1 MLWNLVWSLPFA
13 LVAVAGA
20 VVAARAPQGS
30 PWRTPALLGFALL
43 LVSQVVGMVQ
53 QLVIV
58 YGHGGLGASFHAA
71 LGVLGAV
78 NALLNLVG
86 TVLLVV
92 AFARVPRVAALGWG
106 GAPPAAVPAGDPYPP
121 VSPGGAYA
129 PPPAELHEAPGTH
142 GAAPTQA
149 PRTGAGG

>member
-1 MLWNLVWSLPFA
+1 MLWSLVWSLPFA

-30 PWRTPALLGFALL
+30 PWRTPALLGFGL
-43 LVSQVVGMVQ
+43 LVASQLVGMVQ

-58 YGHGGLGASFHAA
+58 YGHGGLGASYHAA
-71 LGVLGAV
+71 LALIGAV

-92 AFARVPRVAALGWG
+92 AFVRVPRVAALGRG
-106 GAPPAAVPAGDPYPP
+106 GAPAAVPADHPHPP
-121 VSPGGAYA
+121 AAPGGAYA
-129 PPPAELHEAPGTH
+129 PPPPGLRKAPGTQ
-142 GAAPTQA
+142 GAASTEV
-149 PRTGAGG
+149 PRPGAGG